1 MPIAI
6 PALLKM
12 PVTEFHTPEKKPP
25 NRLKILVM
33 PFHACWNMPVKKLP
47 TVLNTFLMLDHAF
60 VATDTIPF
68 HMPVK
73 KLPDVKNSL
82 NAVTSCDTF
91 SQKVSQIN
99 CATSTIAS
107 QFLITTI
114 IAVITAITAAAIS
127 RNGPIAVTTPVMAG
141 IMVPV
146 INVDAV
152 PIHVVIEPTKDT
164 I

>member
-1 MPIAI
+1 MNPFMIPIALDKTKLTAVFTAPEIALPIAI

-73 KLPDVKNSL
+73 KLP
-82 NAVTSCDTF
+82 
-91 SQKVSQIN
+91 
-99 CATSTIAS
+99 IA
-107 QFLITTI
+107 
-114 IAVITAITAAAIS
+114 
-127 RNGPIAVTTPVMAG
+127 
-141 IMVPV
+141 
-146 INVDAV
+146 
-152 PIHVVIEPTKDT
+152 
-164 I
+164 